1 MVRFGCL
8 PNDLPQGPNLLSCPS
23 TASLPLNH
31 SPLCPPLL
39 ILVFVPLPRIR
50 LTGQPENVIT
60 TVQAVQGRA
69 LCFFHNIVHEG
80 VAVAPGTTK
89 YIIRSDLMYRR
100 TPAVCDSPRDRE
112 AFVRGLLA

>member
-1 MVRFGCL
+1 M
-8 PNDLPQGPNLLSCPS
+8 
-23 TASLPLNH
+23 
-31 SPLCPPLL
+31 
-39 ILVFVPLPRIR
+39 PRIR
-50 LTGQPENVIT
+50 LTGQPDNVIT

-100 TPAVCDSPRDRE
+100 APVVCDSPRDRE

>member
-1 MVRFGCL
+1 MAHTLNFSGDPFPLCCV
-8 PNDLPQGPNLLSCPS
+8 
-23 TASLPLNH
+23 ASLHL
-31 SPLCPPLL
+31 
-39 ILVFVPLPRIR
+39 FR

-80 VAVAPGTTK
+80 VAVEPGTTK

-100 TPAVCDSPRDRE
+100 TPAICSSPRDCE
-112 AFVRGLLA
+112 AFVRGFLA